1 MNDTPIPNT
10 TPAMDATPTPQPVFP
25 VEPQRPVETDIPM
38 PPRSYRPSD
47 SYIHANVK
55 GTGSACRIE
64 LHPAHDETAGS
75 IFLTLAAQ
83 KTVGGMQGGKRVY
96 STFDWE
102 NKIVVKLDRTDLAQI
117 LQVLRGMQESIGD
130 GRGLFHQSSNA
141 NTVIKFTHQI
151 EPYPGYFLAVSRK
164 FADGRLNQ
172 CYFIFDPSEAFT
184 LMLTLEHAL
193 MYICLGIPYVRPQA
207 QTMAMAR

>member
-1 MNDTPIPNT
+1 MNDNT
-10 TPAMDATPTPQPVFP
+10 TPMTGAAPAEAVASMPQMPTPPP
-25 VEPQRPVETDIPM
+25 
-38 PPRSYRPSD
+38 PPRATTFRPAD

-55 GTGSACRIE
+55 GTGSACTFE
-64 LHPAHDETAGS
+64 LHPAHDNTAGS

-83 KTVGGMQGGKRVY
+83 KSVGGMQGGKRVF

-102 NKIVVKLDRTDLAQI
+102 NKIVVKLDRGDLAQI

-130 GRGLFHQSSNA
+130 GKGLFHQSANA
-141 NTVIKFTHQI
+141 NTIIKFTHQI
-151 EPYPGYFLAVSRK
+151 DPYPGYFLAVSRK
-164 FADGRLNQ
+164 FQDGRLSQ

-193 MYICLGIPYVRPQA
+193 VYICLGIPYVRPQP
-207 QTMAMAR
+207 QMAYAR